1 MEITVLVENNEAPY
15 EPELLH
21 EHGLSVHISYQGNNI
36 LFDTGTSD
44 KFSKNAEK
52 LGIDLSSVHLAVI
65 SHHHYDHGG
74 GLARFFELN
83 KDAKIYLG
91 NTPDGECYFRALWF
105 KRRYIGLEANLIDAM
120 PERFLFVDETV
131 EILPDVYIIPK
142 ILKKYPKPKGNRFL
156 YVKNDSEWRLD
167 DFSHELLL
175 VIKENDSLVIFSGCS
190 HNGMLNMIDT
200 VHEEFD
206 GIQIKAVIGG
216 FHLVGLPMFNTMAG
230 SRSEVEDI
238 GRRALTYPVESVYSG
253 HCTGQK
259 AYRVLKNVMGEK
271 LNQLHTGAVIEI

>member
-1 MEITVLVENNEAPY
+1 M
-15 EPELLH
+15 
-21 EHGLSVHISYQGNNI
+21 
-36 LFDTGTSD
+36 
-44 KFSKNAEK
+44 
-52 LGIDLSSVHLAVI
+52 
-65 SHHHYDHGG
+65 
-74 GLARFFELN
+74 
-83 KDAKIYLG
+83 
-91 NTPDGECYFRALWF
+91 
-105 KRRYIGLEANLIDAM
+105 
-120 PERFLFVDETV
+120 
-131 EILPDVYIIPK
+131 
-142 ILKKYPKPKGNRFL
+142 
-156 YVKNDSEWRLD
+156 KNDSEWRLD

-206 GIQIKAVIGG
+206 GIPIKAVIGG